1 MVPREKAML
10 GLSQRLEGVFP
21 FVLFS
26 ETESPIAQTGLELN
40 VTENGLEPLVT
51 QPPSPKC

>member
-1 MVPREKAML
+1 MPREKAML

-40 VTENGLEPLVT
+40 VTENGLELLVT